1 MMLDLSSLLD
11 NTDECL
17 LNFIQLVTMPIRDGR
32 RKLFTGHS
40 SPVTQDNKMRH
51 LYILCLLLFNTN
63 SSCYMPMHFVL
74 TEAILCYGGSMEL
87 VKLFNRFGMVSSL
100 DTNNRIATYI
110 VQKRIIEG
118 IKPSIQFGMLTVVS
132 VDNVDILQSHAVVSA
147 LDATRSWHGTSVQ
160 CIQPQPKSDEL
171 TQQEIVV
178 SSQSQPDDSQS
189 PIPVQRLKRRRR
201 TLAEACSPHT
211 QMVTPRHE
219 STEDTYKAIC
229 NELDIQELSCT
240 FLSLNNFLPT
250 ETELTHFNQLK
261 VDIHKSML
269 LKYFRQSDDDQIFHL
284 STIPVLVNGVRK
296 QVSEKEVGNVVYVD
310 VLSEKADSKATLTKV
325 VGKLHKIFVVDL
337 KQMFVV
343 GDAKVYDV
351 LQSLRLEYGNH
362 LNWLIP
368 LPGDFH
374 ILYNYQKVV
383 MKAYGDAGLITL
395 AKSAGY
401 RGETLTS
408 LSKAKHFR
416 RTHLFLLQTYEAFYS
431 FTIPL

>member
-1 MMLDLSSLLD
+1 
-11 NTDECL
+11 
-17 LNFIQLVTMPIRDGR
+17 
-32 RKLFTGHS
+32 
-40 SPVTQDNKMRH
+40 
-51 LYILCLLLFNTN
+51 
-63 SSCYMPMHFVL
+63 
-74 TEAILCYGGSMEL
+74 
-87 VKLFNRFGMVSSL
+87 
-100 DTNNRIATYI
+100 
-110 VQKRIIEG
+110 
-118 IKPSIQFGMLTVVS
+118 MLTVIS

-147 LDATRSWHGTSVQ
+147 LDAIRSWHGTSVQ

-240 FLSLNNFLPT
+240 SLSLNNFLPT

-284 STIPVLVNGVRK
+284 PTIPVLVNGVRK

-383 MKAYGDAGLITL
+383 MKAYEDAGLITL

-408 LSKAKHFR
+408 LSKAKNFR
-416 RTHLFLLQTYEAFYS
+416 RTHLFLLQTYEAFYNYFLS
-431 FTIPL
+431 LYLSDSEHLEEGVYVSQIQCIIIVLLQRFKKITDANDEEIFRSEVQSKLLQPSYESMDRFMKALSQKQDTIKFWYSYITEIALLT